1 MKIKVELF
9 SNDKVVKKNFRLIS
23 RAKMNQQRSRRFRA
37 SKETAEKILTM
48 ERLRFELE
56 SKVPKLFRI

>member
-1 MKIKVELF
+1 
-9 SNDKVVKKNFRLIS
+9 
-23 RAKMNQQRSRRFRA
+23 MNQQRSRRFRA

-56 SKVPKLFRI
+56 SKVKNIDHHKYELESKVRLLA

>member
-1 MKIKVELF
+1 
-9 SNDKVVKKNFRLIS
+9 
-23 RAKMNQQRSRRFRA
+23 MNQQRSRRFRA

-56 SKVPKLFRI
+56 SKVKIIEQLKHELESEIRLLVK